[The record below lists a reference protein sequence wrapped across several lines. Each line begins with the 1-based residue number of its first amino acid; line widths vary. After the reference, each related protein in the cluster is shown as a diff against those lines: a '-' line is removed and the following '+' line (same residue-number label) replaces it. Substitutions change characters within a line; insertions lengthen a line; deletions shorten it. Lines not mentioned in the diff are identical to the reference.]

1 MQTDMPKS
9 KVIPLLCVV
18 YGLFAI
24 AGIYV
29 AVLGHYSKPAPLPLI
44 DETVGKPQQLE
55 QAKSILAQAEKQAPT
70 NEILSEFYYLKG
82 LERKYERLVTYV
94 KPAYDGDSFEERLTD
109 FNEDAK
115 RILDSWDDAIIT
127 LSFLSVGGLILIVI
141 MLRSPGYLVAL
152 LLGAFPLL
160 VVFTCL
166 LLDINYKELENCD
179 NCWPPFIALG
189 AIIFLLQFIFSFR
202 FGRPEHRTVEGLPGL
217 MIYRRGLF
225 LLNFGAILL
234 VSALL
239 MAGGS
244 LSSSGH
250 SSYTRL
256 GLALFGEGGIVA
268 LGLIAGTI
276 MAILGL
282 YYLTRKPSDKVL

>member
-1 MQTDMPKS
+1 VQKDGPKS
-9 KVIPLLCVV
+9 KAIPLVCVV
-18 YGLFAI
+18 YGLLAI

-29 AVLGHYSKPAPLPLI
+29 AVLGHFSKPAPLPLI
-44 DETVGKPQQLE
+44 DKTGVMQDIQ
-55 QAKSILAQAEKQAPT
+55 QAKRILAQAKKQAPT
-70 NEILSEFYYLKG
+70 NQILSQFYYLEG
-82 LERKYERLVTYV
+82 LEWKYERLVTYV
-94 KPAYDGDSFEERLTD
+94 KPAYDGDRYEKRLTD

-115 RILDSWDDAIIT
+115 QILDTWDDAIIT
-127 LSFLSVGGLILIVI
+127 LSFLSVGSLILIII

-152 LLGAFPLL
+152 LLGVFPLL

-166 LLDINYKELENCD
+166 LLDINYEKLENCD
-179 NCWPPFIALG
+179 YCWPTFIALG
-189 AIIFLLQFIFSFR
+189 AIIYFLQLIFSFR

-225 LLNFGAILL
+225 FLNFGAFSLIF
-234 VSALL
+234 ALL

-244 LSSSGH
+244 LSSRGH

-256 GLALFGEGGIVA
+256 GLVLFGEGGIAA
-268 LGLIAGTI
+268 LGFILGTI
-276 MAILGL
+276 MTIAGL